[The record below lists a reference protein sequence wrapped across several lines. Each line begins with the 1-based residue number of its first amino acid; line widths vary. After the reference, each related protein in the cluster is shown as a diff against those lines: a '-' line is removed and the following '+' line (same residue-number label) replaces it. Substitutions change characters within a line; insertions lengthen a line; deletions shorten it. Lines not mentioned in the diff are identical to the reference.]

1 MPSAMK
7 QRQTRHTGWLIHALI
22 WAVVICLPLFR
33 TSPDRPMMTGTEYIR
48 FLMVPLSFM
57 AVFYLNYFILIDKFL
72 ARRRMGLFVILN
84 ILLIAAAM
92 TAVHLI
98 FRYVL
103 PPDFHRPPRMRP
115 LMDSMMFLGRNA
127 LMYVLVAGASVAVRM
142 TAGWWRAEAARRDL
156 EHRRSEAELQNLR
169 QQLNP
174 HFLFNTLNNIYSL
187 IQIDPARAQIAVHDL
202 SHLLRY
208 VLYGGNREEVPLK
221 DEVDFIREYIALM
234 RIRLPGYVK
243 VSVELPEAPAGQMIA
258 PLLFISLVENA
269 FKHGVSNDKPSYVH
283 IRITV
288 EGNRLECFTANSCFP
303 KTQGTDRSG
312 SGVGLANLS
321 RRLELIYPGKHVLR
335 YGQEG
340 EEYRAFLSIDLSK

>member
-1 MPSAMK
+1 MTP
-7 QRQTRHTGWLIHALI
+7 RQTRYTGWLIHSLI
-22 WAVVICLPLFR
+22 WAVVIFMPLFR
-33 TSPDRPMMTGTEYIR
+33 TSPDRPMMTGPEYVR

-57 AVFYLNYFILIDKFL
+57 AVFYLNYFLLIDKFL
-72 ARRRMGLFVILN
+72 ARRRMGAFVILN

-92 TAVHLI
+92 TAVHLL

-103 PPDFHRPPRMRP
+103 PPDFHRPHGMRP
-115 LMDSMMFLGRNA
+115 IMDSLVFFGRNA

-142 TAGWWRAEAARRDL
+142 TAGWYRAESERKEL

-208 VLYGGNREEVPLK
+208 VLYGGDREEVPLQ
-221 DEVDFIREYIALM
+221 DEINFIREYIALM
-234 RIRLPGYVK
+234 RIRLPRHVE

-269 FKHGVSNDKPSYVH
+269 FKHGVSNDRPSSVH
-283 IRITV
+283 IRIAV
-288 EGNRLECFTANSCFP
+288 EGSRLECVTVNSCFP
-303 KTQGTDRSG
+303 KAQGADRSG
-312 SGVGLANLS
+312 SGIGLANLS
-321 RRLELIYPGKHVLR
+321 RRLELLYPGKYEFR

-340 EEYRAFLSIDLSK
+340 EEYRAFLSIDLRK